1 LIFISGIKASEP
13 KDNLK
18 KHDCH
23 DKFIEL
29 VYDRDMRVLVAED
42 KPRMARFLQRALQS
56 EGYAVELAFDG
67 EQALNM
73 GLSGG
78 VDLMV
83 LDVMLPR
90 RDGFDVIRNLRA
102 AKQMLPA
109 IMVTARDAM
118 SDIVR
123 GLDLGADDYLTKPFA
138 LDVLLAR
145 VRALS
150 RRGPA
155 AYPQDLQFEDLV
167 LESRTHELRRA
178 GRTVSLTRTEYAL
191 LETLMRRAGSIVC
204 REVLVEAGWGGG
216 AEVSDGTLY
225 VFIRGLRAKIAT
237 ANERQLLH
245 TVRGVGYTLRPEA
258 A

>member
-1 LIFISGIKASEP
+1 
-13 KDNLK
+13 
-18 KHDCH
+18 
-23 DKFIEL
+23 
-29 VYDRDMRVLVAED
+29 MRVLVAED

-67 EQALNM
+67 EQALSM

-78 VDLMV
+78 LDAMV

-109 IMVTARDAM
+109 IMVSACDSM

-123 GLDLGADDYLTKPFA
+123 GLDSGADDYLTKPFA

-145 VRALS
+145 VRALT

-155 AYPQDLQFEDLV
+155 AYPQPLQFEDLT
-167 LESRTHELRRA
+167 LDRRTHELRRDQRA
-178 GRTVSLTRTEYAL
+178 ASLTRTEYSL
-191 LETLMRRAGSIVC
+191 LETLIRRAGYVVP
-204 REVLVEAGWGGG
+204 RDVLVEAGWGGG

-225 VFIRGLRAKIAT
+225 VFIRSLRAKIAHD
-237 ANERQLLH
+237 AEPQFLH
-245 TVRGVGYTLRPEA
+245 TVRGVGYTLRAEA
-258 A
+258 S